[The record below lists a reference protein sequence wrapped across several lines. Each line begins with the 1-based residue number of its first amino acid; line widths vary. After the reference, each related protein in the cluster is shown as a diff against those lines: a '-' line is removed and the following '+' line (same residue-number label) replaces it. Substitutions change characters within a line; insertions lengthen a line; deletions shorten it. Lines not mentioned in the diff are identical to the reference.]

1 MHETSLVASLLGQV
15 DAIVLAH
22 GGGSAAEVRVEVGL
36 LAGVE
41 PRLLVEAFRRMRV
54 GTSAADAELVIDTVG
69 LTCRCRRC
77 QLEYVTD
84 ELRFVCPTCG
94 GVDIELTAGD
104 AVVLHSFT
112 LAQPAEATSSP

>member
-1 MHETSLVASLLGQV
+1 MHEASLVASLLRQV
-15 DAIVLAH
+15 DDLVATH
-22 GGGSAAEVRVEVGL
+22 GGGRVTEVRVEAGL

-41 PRLLVEAFRRMRV
+41 PLLLCEAFQRLRA
-54 GTSAADAELVIDTVG
+54 GTLAADAELVVDAVG
-69 LTCRCRRC
+69 LTCRCRAC

-94 GVDIELTAGD
+94 GVNIDLTAGD

-112 LAQPAEATSSP
+112 LAQPAEATITR